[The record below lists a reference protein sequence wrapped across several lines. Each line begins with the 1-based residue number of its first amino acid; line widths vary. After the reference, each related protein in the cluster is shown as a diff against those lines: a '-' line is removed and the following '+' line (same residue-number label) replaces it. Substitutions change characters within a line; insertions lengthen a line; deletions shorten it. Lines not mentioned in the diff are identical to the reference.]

1 MNKEVCS
8 YACQTKGRRH
18 FK

>member
-8 YACQTKGRRH
+8 YASQTEGRRH